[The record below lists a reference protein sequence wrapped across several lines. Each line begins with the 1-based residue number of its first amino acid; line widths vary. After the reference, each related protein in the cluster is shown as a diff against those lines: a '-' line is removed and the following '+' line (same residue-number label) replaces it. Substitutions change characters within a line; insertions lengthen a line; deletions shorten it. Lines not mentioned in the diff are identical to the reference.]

1 MLPAHTIALVAC
13 GGQSSRM
20 GTDKGLINYHG
31 LPQRYHL
38 YRMLSGFCT
47 DVFLA
52 VSPGQSGY
60 LAAGYRFI
68 ADLPRYAGSGPMAA
82 LLSAAEIHPGNPF
95 LLIGTDYPFLHAKE
109 LASFLQVCRGEKPA
123 AFMNPAT
130 GFFEPLLAWYPVS
143 SIAGIQQQWRN
154 GAYSLQAFLREQD
167 AIPYIPEDINCIR
180 SVDDPSA
187 RDEALQK
194 LQD

>member
-38 YRMLSGFCT
+38 YRMLSGFCE
-47 DVFLA
+47 DVFLS
-52 VSPGQSGY
+52 VSSAQSANIAPGY
-60 LAAGYRFI
+60 LFI

-82 LLSAAEIHPGNPF
+82 LLSAADEHPGKSF
-95 LLIGTDYPFLHAKE
+95 LLIGTDYPFLHEKEMESFAKTCTG
-109 LASFLQVCRGEKPA
+109 LKPA
-123 AFMNPAT
+123 AFYNPAN
-130 GFFEPLLAWYPVS
+130 GFFEPLLAWYPAS
-143 SIAGIQQQWRN
+143 SIACIQQQWRN

-194 LQD
+194 LQG